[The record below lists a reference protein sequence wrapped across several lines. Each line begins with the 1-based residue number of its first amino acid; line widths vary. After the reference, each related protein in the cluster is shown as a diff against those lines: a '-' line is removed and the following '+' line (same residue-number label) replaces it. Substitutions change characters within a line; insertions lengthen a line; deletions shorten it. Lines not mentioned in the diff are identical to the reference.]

1 MRLFRIRLWEIT
13 KINLLPALVIGA
25 GLALLLFLSGGT
37 DNPINYVL
45 IFVTITALSIFFS
58 VHYLTL
64 YYLIQPYNAG
74 TEIKSGTYQLVIWLT
89 YMICY
94 MMIQIKL
101 PTLYF
106 GIAAIVFCV
115 LYSAV
120 ASVLVYKLA
129 PKTFRIRT

>member
-120 ASVLVYKLA
+120 ASVLVYNLA

>member
-1 MRLFRIRLWEIT
+1 
-13 KINLLPALVIGA
+13 
-25 GLALLLFLSGGT
+25 
-37 DNPINYVL
+37 
-45 IFVTITALSIFFS
+45 
-58 VHYLTL
+58 
-64 YYLIQPYNAG
+64 
-74 TEIKSGTYQLVIWLT
+74 
-89 YMICY
+89 
-94 MMIQIKL
+94 MIQIKL

>member
-1 MRLFRIRLWEIT
+1 M
-13 KINLLPALVIGA
+13 
-25 GLALLLFLSGGT
+25 
-37 DNPINYVL
+37 L

-94 MMIQIKL
+94 IMIQIKL

-115 LYSAV
+115 AYSIV
-120 ASVLVYKLA
+120 ASVLVYRLA

>member
-25 GLALLLFLSGGT
+25 ELALLLFLSGGT
-37 DNPINYVL
+37 DNPINYAL

-101 PTLYF
+101 PTPYF